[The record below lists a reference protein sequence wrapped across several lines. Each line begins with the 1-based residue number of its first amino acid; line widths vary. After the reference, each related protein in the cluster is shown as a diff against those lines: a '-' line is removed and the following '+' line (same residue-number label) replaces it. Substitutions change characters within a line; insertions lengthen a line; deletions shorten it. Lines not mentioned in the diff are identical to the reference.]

1 MKENAMIEICCG
13 SYEDALAAE
22 RGGAARIELNS
33 ALALGG
39 LTPSAGCVKLVK
51 EHTGLKVVSMVRP
64 RGAGFCYTEAE
75 TEQMFADARELL
87 EAGSDG
93 LAFGFLT
100 EDHRVDLE
108 KTGRMVELIHS
119 YKKEA
124 VFHRAYD
131 CVHDP
136 RAAMESLIA
145 LGVDRVLTSGLRE
158 KAEEG
163 AGLLKELQETYGSR
177 IQILAG
183 SGVNAGNAKA
193 LMEKT
198 GLCQVHSS
206 CKDWRR
212 DETTS
217 GEYVNYRFAPA
228 PHEDDYD
235 VVSEELVRKLV
246 EKTR

>member
-1 MKENAMIEICCG
+1 MIEICCG

-75 TEQMFADARELL
+75 TEQMFADAQELL

-212 DETTS
+212 DVTTS